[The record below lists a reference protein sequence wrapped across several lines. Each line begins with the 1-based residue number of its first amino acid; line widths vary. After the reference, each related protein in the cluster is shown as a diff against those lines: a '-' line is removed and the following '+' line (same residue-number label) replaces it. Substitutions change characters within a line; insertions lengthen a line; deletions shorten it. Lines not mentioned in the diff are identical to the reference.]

1 MSIGKI
7 KKEIGFNKTEDE
19 FLKSKKIAKV
29 TDRTNFYVVEFKQ
42 SKKVE
47 KEEKDLG
54 GLPFYYNV
62 TEESLSDDFK
72 ISIYDSWGQQS
83 VTTKLIVVENN
94 GKFRDFITNTP
105 VELEETKE
113 KMFDQHKYDALLN
126 KECIFVESLKPI
138 NKEELGKILLKIKN
152 YEEEKQI
159 KGYSREIFNMIKRST
174 DAIKTAAWKY
184 EEELRRREHKEP
196 TADELISY
204 FVNKKVK
211 R

>member
-1 MSIGKI
+1 MSIGKT

-29 TDRTNFYVVEFKQ
+29 TDTTNFYVVEFKK
-42 SKKVE
+42 SKNVE
-47 KEEKDLG
+47 KEERDLG

-62 TEESLSDDFK
+62 TEESVSDEFKLSYHDGWGK
-72 ISIYDSWGQQS
+72 ISVS
-83 VTTKLIVVENN
+83 TKLIVVENN

-113 KMFDQHKYDALLN
+113 KMLDQHKYDALLN
-126 KECIFVESLKPI
+126 KKCIFVKSLKPI

-152 YEEEKQI
+152 FDEENEI
-159 KGYSREIFNMIKRST
+159 KAYSRKIFEMIKSET
-174 DAIKTAAWKY
+174 ENIKIAAWKY
-184 EEELRRREHKEP
+184 EEKLKREQYKEP
-196 TADELISY
+196 TADELINY